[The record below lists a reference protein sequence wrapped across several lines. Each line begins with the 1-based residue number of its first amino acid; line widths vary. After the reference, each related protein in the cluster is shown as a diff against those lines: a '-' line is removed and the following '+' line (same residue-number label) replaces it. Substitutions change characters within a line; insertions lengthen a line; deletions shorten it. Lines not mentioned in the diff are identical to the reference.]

1 MEGSLAQ
8 STLWFSLF
16 LYPHIPALWLFF
28 NYSLMIKDVDSGGRQ
43 TWLPSALP
51 LTSCVILVRA
61 LSLFIFKTE
70 TILLALQGCCKA

>member
-8 STLWFSLF
+8 GTLWFSLF

-43 TWLPSALP
+43 TWLPSSSASYQLCD
-51 LTSCVILVRA
+51 LG
-61 LSLFIFKTE
+61 
-70 TILLALQGCCKA
+70 QGPQFVHL